1 MGRYLHLLAIAVVI
15 IEVCTPL
22 LTALLTISPPIW
34 FVTVAGVGFLVLQA
48 LIITGTLLTIVMST
62 LALVS
67 AFQRN
72 QRPWFLSFLALALLS
87 VYSPLLLIWMRISRT
102 PFSDFYSLPTH
113 RAAYYL
119 IQLIPDI
126 FPVFLAVVVF
136 IYSLRY
142 GRNES
147 QHSGFSVADRA
158 QLD

>member
-1 MGRYLHLLAIAVVI
+1 L
-15 IEVCTPL
+15 E
-22 LTALLTISPPIW
+22 
-34 FVTVAGVGFLVLQA
+34 A

-102 PFSDFYSLPTH
+102 PFTDFYSLPTH

-142 GRNES
+142 RRES
-147 QHSGFSVADRA
+147 SQRQDDVLEIERSRIE
-158 QLD
+158 

>member
-1 MGRYLHLLAIAVVI
+1 MVI
-15 IEVCTPL
+15 VEVCTPL

-48 LIITGTLLTIVMST
+48 LIISGTLLTIVMST

-119 IQLIPDI
+119 IQLIPGI

-142 GRNES
+142 RHVSS
-147 QHSGFSVADRA
+147 QA
-158 QLD
+158 QDATFEVERSQIQ